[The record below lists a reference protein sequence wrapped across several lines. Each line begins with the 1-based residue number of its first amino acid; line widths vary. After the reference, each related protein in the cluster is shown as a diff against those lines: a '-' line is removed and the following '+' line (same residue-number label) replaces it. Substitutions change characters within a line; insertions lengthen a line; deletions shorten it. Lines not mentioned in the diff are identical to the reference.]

1 MGGDTRMKTF
11 YYSHLKLGLKH
22 LGKLGFTPQYIYQ
35 YDETDNEERYMIMGY
50 FKQEKPRCV
59 RILHVIVRKRR

>member
-1 MGGDTRMKTF
+1 MKTL
-11 YYSHLKLGLKH
+11 YYSNLKLGLKH
-22 LGKLGFTPQYIYQ
+22 LGKIGFRCQHIYQ
-35 YDETDNEERYMIMGY
+35 YAETENEEKYMLMGY

>member
-1 MGGDTRMKTF
+1 MMTF

-22 LGKLGFTPQYIYQ
+22 LEKIGFRCQHIYQ
-35 YDETDNEERYMIMGY
+35 YAETEYEERYMLMGY